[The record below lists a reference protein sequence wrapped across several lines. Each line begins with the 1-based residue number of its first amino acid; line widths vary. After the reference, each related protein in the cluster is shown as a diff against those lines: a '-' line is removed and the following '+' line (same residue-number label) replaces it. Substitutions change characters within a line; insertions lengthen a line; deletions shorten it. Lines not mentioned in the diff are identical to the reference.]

1 MHGCSTEGGNATDTG
16 ILIKKLNNIARRY
29 AMGLCKEL
37 SIHDSS
43 ISQSWMLDFL
53 FRNQEREINQKDIEQ
68 RYGINRATTSRM
80 LKLLE
85 EQGLISRRP
94 SELDS
99 RKKLIQLE
107 KKGYE
112 LQQVSMKMR
121 SEMENEFRTALTEA
135 ELKEFRRLCAKL
147 INHLEGDMHE
157 NDKSFDE
164 LD

>member
-1 MHGCSTEGGNATDTG
+1 M
-16 ILIKKLNNIARRY
+16 RRY
-29 AMGLCKEL
+29 AAGLCREL
-37 SIHDSS
+37 SIHDSN
-43 ISQSWMLDFL
+43 IGQFWMLDFL

-85 EQGLISRRP
+85 EKGLISRKT
-94 SELDS
+94 SEQDS

-107 KKGYE
+107 EKGYE
-112 LQQVSMKMR
+112 LQQASVKMR
-121 SEMENEFRTALTEA
+121 AEMENQFKAALSA
-135 ELKEFRRLCAKL
+135 EELLEFRRLCMKL

-157 NDKSFDE
+157 NDQSFDE